1 MGPTPLRRVARLSCL
16 QVSTLSSSFGQGLAV
31 FAQGESRAAVDQNSP
46 DVRQIKSSR
55 DEEDVKHGR
64 AGHGFKL
71 EGNIQALTRVS
82 ARKQIQQGQLTWS
95 NISGFDR
102 SRLMGLLSA

>member
-1 MGPTPLRRVARLSCL
+1 MGPTPLRRVTRLSYL

-71 EGNIQALTRVS
+71 EGNIQGGAIFL
-82 ARKQIQQGQLTWS
+82 
-95 NISGFDR
+95 
-102 SRLMGLLSA
+102 GLIAPGSWVCYRHRRI